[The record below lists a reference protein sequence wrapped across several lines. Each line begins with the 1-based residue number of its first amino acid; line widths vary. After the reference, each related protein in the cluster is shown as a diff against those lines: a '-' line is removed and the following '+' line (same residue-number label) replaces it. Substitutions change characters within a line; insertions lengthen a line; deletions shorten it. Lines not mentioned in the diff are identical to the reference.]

1 MDDETVKQAE
11 NQEVAE
17 ESNVDTSPVVEE
29 QTSEESQETEVQ
41 ETDSQGSQNQ
51 KESEAQAEETNESSQ
66 DTSERKPTRAER
78 RIRQLRQ
85 ELEQE
90 RQSNQQPSQF
100 QQPQY
105 PQVDPG
111 AELTPEQYQ
120 QHVVQAADT
129 IASARVR
136 EQMEQYQAQSNLD
149 KDIDTLPQLYPELDE
164 ESDSF
169 DPVIYDRVVE
179 RFKRE
184 AYQNG
189 RLNPQARL
197 ADVAKDYV
205 EVARAAAERS
215 NASIKKNIE
224 KTVDESAVKPN
235 ATSRPEKSPS
245 DMSID
250 EMEKKFGIVYQ

>member
-17 ESNVDTSPVVEE
+17 ESNVDASPAVEE
-29 QTSEESQETEVQ
+29 QTSENTEVQ
-41 ETDSQGSQNQ
+41 ETESQ
-51 KESEAQAEETNESSQ
+51 ESEVQAEETKESVEP
-66 DTSERKPTRAER
+66 ERKPTRAER
-78 RIRQLRQ
+78 RIRQLSEQ
-85 ELEQE
+85 LKQE
-90 RQSNQQPSQF
+90 RESHQQPPQY

-129 IASARVR
+129 IAAARVR

-149 KDIDTLPQLYPELDE
+149 KDIETLPTLYPELDE

-169 DPVIYDRVVE
+169 DPVVYDRVVE

-184 AYQNG
+184 AFNNG
-189 RLNPQARL
+189 RLNPNARL
-197 ADVAKDYV
+197 ADVAKDYI

-215 NASIKKNIE
+215 NASIKQNIE

-235 ATSRPEKSPS
+235 ATARPEKSPS
-245 DMSID
+245 DMSIE
-250 EMEKKFGIVYQ
+250 EMEEKFGIVYQ